1 MTGRVIGAWKSDTR
15 SLPFEVLYLSP
26 IVLLNT
32 RGFYTRSLADRVE
45 DVLPT
50 IDARPKRPEDARE
63 YAVVRQAAG

>member
-1 MTGRVIGAWKSDTR
+1 M
-15 SLPFEVLYLSP
+15 LYLSP

-32 RGFYTRSLADRVE
+32 RGFYMGSLVDRVE

-50 IDARPKRPEDARE
+50 IAATPKWREDARE